1 MGFQSAKGRGALF
14 NCYEM
19 KAKLDAQLIWAV
31 SRRII
36 TQGNSITTDRMD
48 ENLMRQRAP

>member
-19 KAKLDAQLIWAV
+19 KAKLVAHLVLAV
-31 SRRII
+31 SRRVN
-36 TQGNSITTDRMD
+36 TEGNSITTDRMD
-48 ENLMRQRAP
+48 ENPMRQRAP